1 MMLGRDR
8 FPATRCSGE
17 QILLLQSFSGELN
30 LSTAKRKITC
40 SISSLHEEGV
50 RFHYPLHEAPGS
62 KILLLHHAA
71 GSKFG
76 SRESSQKILEGSLDP

>member
-30 LSTAKRKITC
+30 LTTAKRISPC

-50 RFHYPLHEAPGS
+50 RFHSPLHDAPGS
-62 KILLLHHAA
+62 KAYCCIMQRGDNLVA
-71 GSKFG
+71 GSQVKRFW
-76 SRESSQKILEGSLDP
+76 KAP